1 MSQNYSIHSIKVA
14 QTTNMKTIVF
24 TGGGT
29 AGHIMPN
36 VALFPEA
43 KKHFDKIAYIGSS
56 GMEKQIIGSEKD
68 VDFYEIDAVK
78 LIRSLNLKNFCIP
91 FKLIKS
97 VKQAKKVLKK
107 LQPNVVFSKGGYVSL
122 PSVIAAKQL
131 GIPVVSHESDMTMG
145 LANKIIYRYS
155 NKMLTTF
162 ESTAKSKEKCV
173 FIGSPIREKVLNG
186 NKNNLKVKFN
196 NSKPNV
202 LFFGGSLGAKAINL
216 AVENSLEELTK
227 RFNVIHL
234 TGKGKKINQ
243 PQNITNYYQQEYASN
258 IEDFFDMADLVVTRG
273 GANAL
278 FELLALQK
286 PMLII
291 PLPKAESRGDQ
302 LQNAKYFAE
311 KNYAKVLYQEDLTT
325 QNLISSLESL
335 NQNKDKLITSIKQS
349 SQQNANKKIM
359 QIIINETKKAD

>member
-78 LIRSLNLKNFCIP
+78 LVRSLTLKNLAIP
-91 FKLIKS
+91 FKLHKS
-97 VKQAKKVLKK
+97 ISQAKKVLKK

-122 PSVIAAKQL
+122 PTVIAAKKL
-131 GIPVVSHESDMTMG
+131 KIPVISHESDMTMG
-145 LANKIIYRYS
+145 LANRIIYRYS
-155 NKMLTTF
+155 DKMLTTF
-162 ESTAKSKEKCV
+162 ECTAKGKSKCV
-173 FIGSPIREKVLNG
+173 FVGSPIREKVLKG
-186 NKNNLKVKFN
+186 NKNNLNLHFGN
-196 NSKPNV
+196 KPNI
-202 LFFGGSLGAKAINL
+202 LFFGGSLGAKKIND
-216 AVENSLEELTK
+216 AVENALPELTK
-227 RFNVIHL
+227 KYNIIHL
-234 TGKGKKINQ
+234 TGKGKKINLKTIY
-243 PQNITNYYQQEYASN
+243 PNYYQQEYANN
-258 IEDFFDMADLVVTRG
+258 IEDFFNLADLVVTRG

-278 FELLALQK
+278 FELLAIQK

-302 LQNAKYFAE
+302 LDNAKYFSE
-311 KNYAKVLYQEDLTT
+311 KSYAKVLYQENLTT
-325 QNLISSLESL
+325 KTLLNALDELE
-335 NQNKDKLITSIKQS
+335 KDKEKIKKAMEKAPQKNS
-349 SQQNANKKIM
+349 NQKIM
-359 QIIINETKKAD
+359 EIIAKTAK

>member
-14 QTTNMKTIVF
+14 QNKSMKTIVF

-78 LIRSLNLKNFCIP
+78 LVRSLTLKNLAIP
-91 FKLIKS
+91 FKLHKS
-97 VKQAKKVLKK
+97 ISQAKKILKK

-122 PSVIAAKQL
+122 PTVIAAKKL
-131 GIPVVSHESDMTMG
+131 KIPVISHESDMTMG

-155 NKMLTTF
+155 DKMLTTF
-162 ESTAKSKEKCV
+162 ECTAKGKSKCV
-173 FIGSPIREKVLNG
+173 FVGSPIREKVLKG
-186 NKNNLKVKFN
+186 NKNNLNLNFGN
-196 NSKPNV
+196 KPNI
-202 LFFGGSLGAKAINL
+202 LFFGGSLGAKKIND
-216 AVENSLEELTK
+216 AVENALPELTK
-227 RFNVIHL
+227 KYNIIHL
-234 TGKGKKINQ
+234 TGKSKKINLKTIY
-243 PQNITNYYQQEYASN
+243 PNYYQQEYANN
-258 IEDFFDMADLVVTRG
+258 IEDFFNLADLVVTRG

-278 FELLALQK
+278 FELLAIQK

-302 LQNAKYFAE
+302 LDNAKYFSE
-311 KNYAKVLYQEDLTT
+311 KGYAKVLYQENLTT
-325 QNLISSLESL
+325 KTLLNALDELE
-335 NQNKDKLITSIKQS
+335 KDKEKIKKAMEKAPQKNS
-349 SQQNANKKIM
+349 NQKIM
-359 QIIINETKKAD
+359 EIIAKTAK